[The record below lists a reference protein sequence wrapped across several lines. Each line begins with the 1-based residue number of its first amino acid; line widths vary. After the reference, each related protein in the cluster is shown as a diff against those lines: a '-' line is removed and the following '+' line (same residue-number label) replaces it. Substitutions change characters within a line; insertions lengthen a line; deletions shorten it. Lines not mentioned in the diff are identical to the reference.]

1 MVLSL
6 IISSCSTSSQEIDQ
20 LEEQIVA
27 LENKENL
34 TSEEEAEL
42 TQLIE
47 KQEELIED
55 DESDYEDLNDSI
67 FSKYYVKNDPD
78 PKFNPGKFLER
89 HCFYEGRYKDI
100 YYEGAPLADVPLE
113 EDLKLDF
120 YQE

>member
-67 FSKYYVKNDPD
+67 F
-78 PKFNPGKFLER
+78 
-89 HCFYEGRYKDI
+89 
-100 YYEGAPLADVPLE
+100 
-113 EDLKLDF
+113 
-120 YQE
+120 

>member
-1 MVLSL
+1 MKKKIIFIVFSL
-6 IISSCSTSSQEIDQ
+6 IISSCTTTSQEIDQ

-34 TSEEEAEL
+34 TPEEEAEL

-67 FSKYYVKNDPD
+67 F
-78 PKFNPGKFLER
+78 
-89 HCFYEGRYKDI
+89 
-100 YYEGAPLADVPLE
+100 
-113 EDLKLDF
+113 
-120 YQE
+120 